1 MTIAKN
7 TMVKGER
14 IHWLDNLRT
23 ITILLVVLYHVGGV
37 YEAAGLW
44 ASFWIVDDPATI
56 SWVGIVGI
64 VFDIMVMPIMFF
76 VSGYLTPASLK
87 SKTDWDFVKGKFKR
101 LMIPWVIAVLTL
113 IPLYKIIFLYSRGLP
128 QEHWSTYFHITNPNS
143 QNWLWFLPVLF
154 TFDMLYLLLSKLNIN
169 VPNISLK
176 AAVIGASVIGFV
188 YSFSVGGLIGFRS
201 WTLTPLIDF
210 ENERLL
216 VYFMAF
222 LLGVLCYQRKVFAEK
237 PKSKT
242 LYNVANSVAWLPVTG
257 HIFARLWPFFYPNP
271 AEFPITPLYRLV
283 WWLTFHLSLLVL
295 MYVMI
300 ESFWRYLDKT
310 GSLWRELNRN
320 SYGVYIIHVIVIGI
334 FGTLLLGLNLPAV
347 VKYLI
352 LFVSTYVGS
361 NLIVSGYRI
370 LIQALK
376 PSRRDV
382 PSRVTDAA

>member
-1 MTIAKN
+1 
-7 TMVKGER
+7 
-14 IHWLDNLRT
+14 
-23 ITILLVVLYHVGGV
+23 
-37 YEAAGLW
+37 
-44 ASFWIVDDPATI
+44 
-56 SWVGIVGI
+56 
-64 VFDIMVMPIMFF
+64 
-76 VSGYLTPASLK
+76 
-87 SKTDWDFVKGKFKR
+87 
-101 LMIPWVIAVLTL
+101 
-113 IPLYKIIFLYSRGLP
+113 
-128 QEHWSTYFHITNPNS
+128 
-143 QNWLWFLPVLF
+143 LF
-154 TFDMLYLLLSKLNIN
+154 TFDMLYLLLTKLNVK

-188 YSFSVGGLIGFRS
+188 YSFGVGGLIGFRS

-222 LLGVLCYQRKVFAEK
+222 LLGVLCYRQNVFAEK

-242 LYNVANSVAWLPVTG
+242 LYTVANSVAWLPVTG

-310 GSLWRELNRN
+310 SRLWGELNHN
-320 SYGVYIIHVIVIGI
+320 SYGVYIIHVIVIGV
-334 FGTLLLGLNLPAV
+334 FGTLLLNLDLPAV

-361 NLIVSGYRI
+361 NLIVSGYRA
-370 LIQALK
+370 LTQALK
-376 PSRRDV
+376 PNRRGV
-382 PSRVTDAA
+382 PSRATDAA